1 MFSAFKIS
9 HSPEVTSLIKK
20 HGVNDALFIK
30 NLGYFINIDLTKVG
44 EQGFTA
50 MRTGVRKIVSGLK
63 DPIGLTATEYLVLGF
78 WSNHLRSAQ
87 VDFLAEHAHTIYEAR
102 GKTGP
107 YSRHDLEFIR
117 WTVNAMKREVATTDM
132 MLADICTEHGDIL
145 DVEYEMRTEEGLKRL
160 LTGRVKPQREYI
172 SGEERMAAHS
182 NVPST
187 LFIKDE
193 DMDKMTDPT
202 LISTLVGIDLAISRI
217 NEYRER
223 LAVERTRIDNDAKTL
238 CQKKEFTEKRLNML
252 TEKRGY
258 LKSQKR

>member
-1 MFSAFKIS
+1 MFSPFKTS

-30 NLGYFINIDLTKVG
+30 NLGYFTNIDLNKVG
-44 EQGFTA
+44 EQGFRA
-50 MRTGVRKIVSGLK
+50 MRTGVRKIVSGLE

-78 WSNHLRSAQ
+78 WSTYLGSAK

-102 GKTGP
+102 GETGP

-117 WTVNAMKREVATTDM
+117 WTVNAMKREVVTTDM
-132 MLADICTEHGDIL
+132 MLAEVCTEHGDIL
-145 DVEYEMRTEEGLKRL
+145 DVEYEMRTEEGMKRL
-160 LTGRVKPQREYI
+160 LTGRAKPQREYMP
-172 SGEERMAAHS
+172 GEERMAAHS
-182 NVPST
+182 NVHNT

-193 DMDKMTDPT
+193 DMDKMTDPK

-223 LAVERTRIDNDAKTL
+223 LAGERTRIDNDAKTL
-238 CQKKEFTEKRLNML
+238 CQKKEFTEKRLNIL

-258 LKSQKR
+258 LKSQKK

>member
-30 NLGYFINIDLTKVG
+30 NLGYFTNIDLTKVG

-50 MRTGVRKIVSGLK
+50 MRTGVR
-63 DPIGLTATEYLVLGF
+63 F
-78 WSNHLRSAQ
+78 WSNYLRSAK
-87 VDFLAEHAHTIYEAR
+87 VDFLAEHAHTIYEGR

-132 MLADICTEHGDIL
+132 MLAEVCTEHGDIL
-145 DVEYEMRTEEGLKRL
+145 DVEYEMRTEEGMKRL

-172 SGEERMAAHS
+172 SGEERTAAHS
-182 NVPST
+182 NVHNT

-193 DMDKMTDPT
+193 DMDKMTDPS

-217 NEYRER
+217 NEYRGR